1 MFEELQPE
9 IEDLIEQRR
18 FHQLKETLAT
28 FEPGEI
34 SELLEQLERDDALLT
49 LRSLP
54 SDRAATVFARL
65 SHDIQLAF
73 VESLSPDGERLAEL
87 LNDLNPD
94 DRTAFFVGLPETVVQ
109 RFLSILNPKER
120 QNAIRLLGYPE
131 DSVGR
136 LATTDYIAL
145 RPDWSVEQ
153 ALRHI
158 RRFGAKSE
166 TINVI
171 YVVDKNWRLQ
181 DDIHVRDIL
190 LADPEATIRELMAHR
205 LVTLNADDDQEKAV
219 AIFREYDRAILPVID
234 DNGVMVGIVTF
245 DDVLDVAE
253 EEATEDIQKLGG
265 SEALDSPYMAT
276 PLHTLIEKR
285 AGWLAILFVG
295 EMFTATAMGYFETEI
310 AKAVV
315 LSLFVPLVISSGGN
329 SGSQA
334 ATIIIRALAVG
345 EVRLRDWWRV
355 MGREVIS
362 GLALGFILGLIGFTR
377 VIVWALAF
385 GMYGEH
391 WLLLGI
397 TIGLALI
404 GVVLWGTMAG
414 ALLPFI
420 LKGLGLDPATSSA
433 PFVAT
438 LVDVTGLV
446 IYFSVAAFVLSGTLL

>member
-1 MFEELQPE
+1 
-9 IEDLIEQRR
+9 
-18 FHQLKETLAT
+18 
-28 FEPGEI
+28 
-34 SELLEQLERDDALLT
+34 
-49 LRSLP
+49 
-54 SDRAATVFARL
+54 
-65 SHDIQLAF
+65 F

-362 GLALGFILGLIGFTR
+362 GLAL
-377 VIVWALAF
+377 
-385 GMYGEH
+385 
-391 WLLLGI
+391 
-397 TIGLALI
+397 
-404 GVVLWGTMAG
+404 
-414 ALLPFI
+414 
-420 LKGLGLDPATSSA
+420 
-433 PFVAT
+433 
-438 LVDVTGLV
+438 
-446 IYFSVAAFVLSGTLL
+446 

>member
-1 MFEELQPE
+1 
-9 IEDLIEQRR
+9 
-18 FHQLKETLAT
+18 
-28 FEPGEI
+28 
-34 SELLEQLERDDALLT
+34 
-49 LRSLP
+49 
-54 SDRAATVFARL
+54 
-65 SHDIQLAF
+65 
-73 VESLSPDGERLAEL
+73 
-87 LNDLNPD
+87 
-94 DRTAFFVGLPETVVQ
+94 
-109 RFLSILNPKER
+109 LNPKER

-315 LSLFVPLVISSGGN
+315 LSLFVPLVISSGGM
-329 SGSQA
+329 SRSQA

-420 LKGLGLDPATSSA
+420 RKGLGLDPATSSA